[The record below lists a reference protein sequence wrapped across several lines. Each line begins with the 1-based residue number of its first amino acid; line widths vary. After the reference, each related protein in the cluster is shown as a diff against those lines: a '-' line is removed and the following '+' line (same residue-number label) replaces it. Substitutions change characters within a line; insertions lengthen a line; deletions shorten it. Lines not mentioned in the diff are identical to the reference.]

1 MVLGNVVAAAAGL
14 TRPPRRLCPHFCF
27 HLPLLVAT
35 FAVHIFL
42 FLARQFPICI
52 LTISF
57 SHCAVSFSLLLFV
70 LLCVSAF
77 CRNEL
82 CDFNAARC
90 ASVLA
95 RIAFVT
101 FLKQKVKV
109 RLEPAL
115 PLALSLSVFLLS
127 LFRYLC

>member
-1 MVLGNVVAAAAGL
+1 MVLGNVVAAVAAL

-82 CDFNAARC
+82 LFDFAT
-90 ASVLA
+90 S
-95 RIAFVT
+95 
-101 FLKQKVKV
+101 V
-109 RLEPAL
+109 RLAAPQFL
-115 PLALSLSVFLLS
+115 LALLS
-127 LFRYLC
+127 LHF